1 MGGVRRTSNQSETM
15 RFSAARTAGPSSE
28 ITTSSMCQ
36 GAIWFRITAIPVP
49 EQAYF
54 KQYGY
59 PYCTYYKTTPG
70 QRQSAIYPAGLS
82 AVIPVEMEVFKVIR
96 GKNKAVT
103 KWIPE
108 PLEPDGDNLSNALAQ
123 SVLLSIENQDAAL
136 AEVLMN
142 LKKAQVAFVDELD
155 FLKPLIDKEEDIVRL
170 NVLGSLVDVSRSVL
184 RLHEE
189 SMLATI
195 FDSSKWRS
203 HPHNMDEGGRYR
215 MVSGDILVR
224 DLNIYQAHVFM
235 HTCPRRSLLMPFG
248 S

>member
-1 MGGVRRTSNQSETM
+1 
-15 RFSAARTAGPSSE
+15 
-28 ITTSSMCQ
+28 
-36 GAIWFRITAIPVP
+36 
-49 EQAYF
+49 
-54 KQYGY
+54 
-59 PYCTYYKTTPG
+59 
-70 QRQSAIYPAGLS
+70 
-82 AVIPVEMEVFKVIR
+82 
-96 GKNKAVT
+96 
-103 KWIPE
+103 
-108 PLEPDGDNLSNALAQ
+108 
-123 SVLLSIENQDAAL
+123 
-136 AEVLMN
+136 MN

-170 NVLGSLVDVSRSVL
+170 NVLGGCRSVL

-224 DLNIYQAHVFM
+224 DLNIYQAHVLM
-235 HTCPRRSLLMPFG
+235 HTTLTCPRGSLIMPFG